1 MVEPIS
7 VADAAEAL
15 DVSSERVRQL
25 IRLGRLDARQLA
37 GRWLVDPAGV
47 DRVAHEKRPAG
58 RPWAAARAWGLL
70 ALAAGRN
77 VSWLPAPEVRRLLD
91 VLAHERVEE
100 LAFQLRQR
108 ADRRRWYVHPG
119 MLEDLLAED
128 GVVVGGARASGKLRD
143 SGSVDAYIA
152 VDVLD
157 QIVDRYAPDD
167 HVDQPNVIA
176 RVVTSP
182 WPFAPGEHKAWP
194 EVAAVDLL
202 ERGDDARARRVAHE
216 LLSHA

>member
-7 VADAAEAL
+7 VADAAQAL

-37 GRWLVDPAGV
+37 GRWLVDSSSV
-47 DRVAHEKRPAG
+47 DRIAHEQRPAG
-58 RPWAAARAWGLL
+58 RPWAAARAWGLM

-77 VSWLPAPEVRRLLD
+77 VSWLPSPEIRRLVE
-91 VLAHERVEE
+91 VLARQSVED

-119 MLEDLLAED
+119 ILDDLLAED

-143 SGSVDAYIA
+143 SGPIDAYIA
-152 VDVLD
+152 ADVLD
-157 QIVDRYAPDD
+157 RLVNRYEPDEYA
-167 HVDQPNVIA
+167 DQPNVIA
-176 RVVTSP
+176 RVVRSP
-182 WPFAPGEHKAWP
+182 WPFAPGEHEAWP
-194 EVAAVDLL
+194 EVAAIDLL
-202 ERGDDARARRVAHE
+202 ERSDDDRARRVAHE
-216 LLSHA
+216 LLNHA